1 MQEMLEKNE
10 VRRRMRQ
17 RRAAIPPEEKK
28 QTDAAIVENIRA
40 SVFFQNASMLL
51 LYAPMEGEVNLLP
64 LARLFRRAGKP
75 IAFPRCDKETNT
87 MSFYVLSEDA
97 RLTPGAYDIPEPPAD
112 APLCIPD
119 EHALCLLPGLAFD
132 PHGNRLGYG
141 KGYYDRY
148 LAAFPGVTVGVIP
161 TAMMLREVPTDAHDI
176 PARYIAT
183 ERGIWRARKTDVA
196 KEAAPVS
203 VKSEAAPEDTAP
215 AKKISLRERVQ
226 GILSFLRAFCREKNT
241 ENIRAPHMPVIL
253 VLITFLMLLLS
264 HLIDTQLLNRDSEY
278 IGVILLQILI
288 FVLPAVLYCKL
299 RGEKFSK
306 RIRLSPIKPQHFLLL
321 LWMLCVMASGSLL
334 LSILTGG
341 IESLSGG
348 FTLYNTFMAHTSTPT
363 DILYSILAYAIL
375 PAFGEELIYR
385 SILCAEYESRGV
397 AVSVTVSA
405 LFFAMLH
412 FSFPLFPAYLF
423 LGALLAL
430 SMYATRSFLAPL
442 LLHLCYNLFC
452 LFGRPYL
459 SAFYVHAGSHETFLF
474 CLGILFLLSAAL
486 AAGEARK
493 IYHIYAVKNADAS
506 YTVPLTRRA
515 YPKTLFF
522 SLLSPVT
529 AACLLIWLVTSIVNL
544 F

>member
-10 VRRRMRQ
+10 IRRRQRE
-17 RRAAIPPEEKK
+17 RRAAIPTEEKK
-28 QTDAAIVENIRA
+28 QTDAAIVEHIRA
-40 SVFFQNASMLL
+40 SAFFQNASMLL

-75 IAFPRCDKETNT
+75 IAFPRCDKESNT
-87 MSFYVLSEDA
+87 MSFYILSEDA
-97 RLTPGAYDIPEPPAD
+97 RLTPGAYGIPEPPAD
-112 APLCIPD
+112 APLCTPD
-119 EHALCLLPGLAFD
+119 EHALCLLPGLSFD
-132 PHGNRLGYG
+132 PRGNRLGYG

-148 LAAFPGVTVGVIP
+148 LASFPGVTVGVTP
-161 TAMMLREVPTDAHDI
+161 TAMMLRELPADEHDI

-183 ERGIWRARKTDVA
+183 ERGIWRARKTENQ
-196 KEAAPVS
+196 KENTSAS
-203 VKSEAAPEDTAP
+203 SGSETETEASE
-215 AKKISLRERVQ
+215 KKHTLREHVQ
-226 GILSFLRAFCREKNT
+226 RIVSFLRAFCREKNT
-241 ENIRAPHMPVIL
+241 ENIRAPHMPQVL
-253 VLITFLMLLLS
+253 VLVTFLMLLLS
-264 HLIDTQLLNRDSEY
+264 HLIDSQLLNRDSEY

-288 FVLPAVLYCKL
+288 FILPAVLYCKL

-306 RIRLSPIKPQHFLLL
+306 RIRVSPIKPQHFLLL
-321 LWMLCVMASGSLL
+321 LWILCVMASGSLL

-341 IESLSGG
+341 IESLGGG
-348 FTLYNTFMAHTSTPT
+348 FTLYNTFMAHTSTPA

-375 PAFGEELIYR
+375 PALGEELIYR
-385 SILCAEYESRGV
+385 SILCTEYESRGV
-397 AVSVTVSA
+397 AISVTVSA

-412 FSFPLFPAYLF
+412 FSLPLFPAYLF

-506 YTVPLTRRA
+506 YTVPLSRRA

-529 AACLLIWLVTSIVNL
+529 AACLLIWLITSIVNL